1 MKGKFFLLL
10 KGVFFFSVWFDPAV
24 NTGFKHSFS
33 FSLIEVHTELMT
45 HFLIGVR

>member
-10 KGVFFFSVWFDPAV
+10 KGVFFFLNSVWFDPAV

-33 FSLIEVHTELMT
+33 FSLSEDVTLLQFMYN
-45 HFLIGVR
+45 L